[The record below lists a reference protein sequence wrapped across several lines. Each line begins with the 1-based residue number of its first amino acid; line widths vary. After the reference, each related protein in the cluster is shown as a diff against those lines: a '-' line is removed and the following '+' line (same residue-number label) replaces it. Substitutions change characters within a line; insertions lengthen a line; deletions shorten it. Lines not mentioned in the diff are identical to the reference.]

1 MSGESG
7 NRELAGTAAVVTGSN
22 RNIGRAIALALADAG
37 AAVVIN
43 AHRSRDLAEAVAT
56 DVGDAGGR
64 AMVHMADV
72 TVPDQAAGLIQAA
85 VDEFGR
91 LDFLVNNVAA
101 RKQTPMV
108 DTSYEDWR
116 EVMTSILDTAFLCTR
131 AAIPH
136 LIESGRGAIVNLGGV
151 SGFAG
156 VADRSHV
163 ATAKAGIAGMT
174 GSLAVELAPHNI
186 TVNCVVPGTID
197 TVRGETAR
205 EPGRYDERMKALVER
220 KGRPEEVAA
229 MVAHLCRP
237 ESAYITAQTIHVSG
251 GRILT

>member
-7 NRELAGTAAVVTGSN
+7 NRELAGTAAVITGSN

-56 DVGDAGGR
+56 EVGDAGGR

-72 TVPDQAAGLIQAA
+72 TVPDQVAGLIQAA
-85 VDEFGR
+85 VDKFGR

-116 EVMTSILDTAFLCTR
+116 EVMTSILDSAFLCTR

-156 VADRSHV
+156 VPDRSHV

-186 TVNCVVPGTID
+186 TVNCISPGHIATSHDGGVPRHFQDRVAPLGRPGTVEEISA
-197 TVRGETAR
+197 TAR
-205 EPGRYDERMKALVER
+205 FLCGPGAR
-220 KGRPEEVAA
+220 
-229 MVAHLCRP
+229 
-237 ESAYITAQTIHVSG
+237 YITGETIHVNG
-251 GRILT
+251 GWYINIA